1 MTSRPFVVL
10 VAFLSAIAHLSTT
23 LAFPRYASLGG
34 LTERELAEI
43 VPRLPSS
50 DPAKPPGPLKYNG
63 TKLVYDRAHPWKPLG
78 RDDIRGPCPGLNTL
92 ASHGMV
98 TLTAKSWNWVSR
110 AWPLTTITDL
120 SNIEQYLPRDGV
132 ATPAQ
137 IITAV
142 QEGFNMQNNL
152 ARFVTYAAHIVDGNL
167 VTDLVSIGGK
177 TRETGPDPGAPAI
190 VGGLNTHAV
199 FEGDASMT
207 RADFAFGD
215 NHSLNTTLFN
225 QFIDYSNRFGGG
237 FYNLTVAQELRWQRI
252 QESIA
257 TNPTFDF
264 TSPRFFTAY
273 AESTFPI
280 SFFVDGRNPV
290 RALSIAN
297 ATLFFKD
304 SKFPVDFWR
313 PAAPS
318 GAEGIAEVFSAHP
331 IAPGKNAN
339 GINSY
344 TPDPTSAD
352 FSTFCLLYTNFVTRT
367 VGGLYPNPKG
377 VLKRNLI
384 INLGYLYDA
393 IDTSG
398 CTELFPYGTL

>member
-50 DPAKPPGPLKYNG
+50 DPATPPGPLKHNG

-92 ASHGMV
+92 ASHG
-98 TLTAKSWNWVSR
+98 
-110 AWPLTTITDL
+110 
-120 SNIEQYLPRDGV
+120 YLPRDGV

-190 VGGLNTHAV
+190 VGGLNTHA
-199 FEGDASMT
+199 
-207 RADFAFGD
+207 
-215 NHSLNTTLFN
+215 
-225 QFIDYSNRFGGG
+225 FIDYSNRFGGG

-257 TNPTFDF
+257 TNPTF
-264 TSPRFFTAY
+264 
-273 AESTFPI
+273 
-280 SFFVDGRNPV
+280 FVDGRNPV
-290 RALSIAN
+290 RALSMAN

-318 GAEGIAEVFSAHP
+318 GADGIAEVFSAHP
-331 IAPGKNAN
+331 IAPGKNMN

-398 CTELFPYGTL
+398 CTELFPYGQL